1 MKNINEFL
9 YGSVL
14 KVTRND
20 TIETIEKNF
29 KDMKAAGQDTVVIW
43 PGFFWWEEKG
53 ENYPFDTGIKILD
66 AAEKIGIKVI
76 MELAG
81 QLTSCEYIPD
91 FMMKEEYFAR
101 DKWGAIEAGQPSFG
115 FLSYFHP
122 EVNDLICKHFSDA
135 AKAYCGKSALIGYDI
150 FNETMFRSF
159 DEYTLGE
166 FRNWLR
172 EKYGTIEK
180 LNDVWERTYSDWSQI
195 RFETWMWMSVMPRAD
210 HAAFKKASITRFMK
224 NWAEAVRSVDSEHFL
239 IVDNIHSMVSRAGSY
254 DRPQDDFALLDV
266 ADEIG
271 MSFYPKQ
278 VGGCMDP
285 AERWQI
291 FDGFYAASKRKGFL
305 ISEMQ
310 THTQAMFNPTTAVRP
325 YELKQWCMEAAA
337 AGAKGIVYWMWRQ
350 FDKGLQTLGRGLVDY
365 KGRPTERLTAATEIR
380 ETLCHGIMKPIKSK
394 VGLVYDPLCE
404 DFQRTYTDAYQV
416 ENDIYLT
423 SLHGTYKAFVDNN
436 VRCDVITLDE
446 IENYPFILL
455 TNHIALSETNAI
467 RIKEYVKNGGK
478 ILTSGRLAAVDEFS
492 LACADQP
499 GFGLS
504 DLLGYEWLD
513 TDYEGLTAR
522 LSNGKTL
529 EGYYTHEITNTT
541 GTAEGTF
548 ENGDVAVVYNR
559 YGEGETIAVNS
570 DVFHGY
576 AKTGDTSV
584 KDFVSDIADRFN
596 LRQIK
601 VEGDLTIRI
610 SETEKGLFLFCFNYS
625 KEEKTAHITEVLGKA
640 VDITVT
646 AAPQQVV
653 LEEVK

>member
-20 TIETIEKNF
+20 TPETIDKCF
-29 KDMKAAGQDTVVIW
+29 ADMKAAGQDTVVIW
-43 PGFFWWEEKG
+43 PSFFWWEEKT
-53 ENYPFDTGIKILD
+53 ENYPFNTGIKILEL
-66 AAEKIGIKVI
+66 AERRGIKVI
-76 MELAG
+76 MEFAG
-81 QLTSCEYIPD
+81 QLTVCEYIPD

-101 DKWGAIEAGQPSFG
+101 DKWGAIEPGQPSFG

-122 EVNDLICKHFSDA
+122 EVNQLICKHFAAA
-135 AKAYCGKSALIGYDI
+135 AKAYRDMPALIGYDI

-159 DEYTLGE
+159 DEYTLSE
-166 FRNWLR
+166 FRVWLK

-180 LNDVWERTYSDWSQI
+180 LNDSWERTYSDWSQI

-224 NWAEAVRSVDSEHFL
+224 NWSDAVRAVDSKHFL

-278 VGGCMDP
+278 VPGCMDP
-285 AERWQI
+285 AERWQV
-291 FDGFYAASKRKGFL
+291 FDGFYAASKRNGFL

-325 YELKQWCMEAAA
+325 YELKQWCFEAAA

-380 ETLCHGIMKPIKSK
+380 ETLKYGIMKPVKSN

-404 DFQRTYTDAYQV
+404 DLQRTYTDAYQV

-423 SLHGTYKAFVDNN
+423 ALHGAYKAFYDNN
-436 VRCDVITLDE
+436 VRCDIITLSE
-446 IENYPFILL
+446 IEEYPFIVL
-455 TNHIALSETNAI
+455 TNHIALSADTADKLKNYVI
-467 RIKEYVKNGGK
+467 RGGK
-478 ILTSGRLAAVDEFS
+478 ILTTGRLAAVDELS
-492 LACADQP
+492 LACFDQP
-499 GFGLS
+499 GMGLS
-504 DLLGYEWLD
+504 EVFGYEWLD
-513 TDYEGLTAR
+513 TDYVDLTAEFK
-522 LSNGKTL
+522 NGKSL
-529 EGYYTHEITNTT
+529 QGYYTHEITNST
-541 GTAEGTF
+541 GNVEASF
-548 ENGDVAVVYNR
+548 KNGDAAVVHNSF
-559 YGEGETIAVNS
+559 GKGETLTVCS
-570 DVFHGY
+570 DIFHGY
-576 AKTGDTSV
+576 AKSGDKSV
-584 KDFVSDIADRFN
+584 KDFVSDISDRFS
-596 LRQIK
+596 LRQLK
-601 VEGDLTIRI
+601 AEGNLIIRI
-610 SETEKGLFLFCFNYS
+610 SENEKGTFLYCFNYS
-625 KEEKTAHITEVLGKA
+625 DNTETAHITELLGNP
-640 VDITVT
+640 VDITIT